1 MIKNYF
7 RIRCASIILVAAGY
21 GWAGGHYIPT
31 DSTVLAYLFQFVVI
45 FAILIMG
52 VAYLTKHEQATYK
65 SNWTVKGLTIFSALM
80 FVVNIANII
89 HGVYSKDKNSLGSH
103 NSFADL
109 VPITFIL
116 AGTGLWLL
124 TAVKRNIAK
133 R

>member
-1 MIKNYF
+1 MINNYF

-31 DSTVLAYLFQFVVI
+31 DSSILAYLFQFVII

-52 VAYLTKHEQATYK
+52 IAYLTTHQQARYK
-65 SNWTVKGLTIFSALM
+65 SNWAAKGLTIFSALM

-89 HGVYSKDKNSLGSH
+89 HGAYSKDKNSPGSH

-109 VPITFIL
+109 VPITLIL

-124 TAVKRNIAK
+124 TVVKRNMAK
-133 R
+133 K